1 MEIRKG
7 TIADAE
13 MLSEIGTLSFI
24 ESHGLSGPQADI
36 EAYAKKYF
44 TPESFEAEL
53 KEPSN
58 VYYIIFCEGKP
69 AGYSKIIFNSP
80 HFNVPESRVTKLERL
95 YLLKEFYGRNLGAE
109 LFNFNL
115 NLSKEA
121 GEKGLWLYVWKG
133 NDRAIRF
140 YQKQGFEIVGSH
152 DFKISETHHN
162 PNHQMFLKFQPQ

>member
-1 MEIRKG
+1 
-7 TIADAE
+7 
-13 MLSEIGTLSFI
+13 
-24 ESHGLSGPQADI
+24 
-36 EAYAKKYF
+36 
-44 TPESFEAEL
+44 
-53 KEPSN
+53 
-58 VYYIIFCEGKP
+58 
-69 AGYSKIIFNSP
+69 
-80 HFNVPESRVTKLERL
+80 VTKLERL